1 MSVYTPFIEF
11 DPAPE
16 AILPVM
22 VFIHGGGL
30 FFGMNS
36 LANGFFLMDHDVILV
51 AINYRL
57 GNNYLR
63 FRLKNLLKAVS
74 FKCTLRR
81 GVDH

>member
-1 MSVYTPFIEF
+1 MYLSVYTPFIEF

-16 AILPVM
+16 AVLPVM
-22 VFIHGGGL
+22 VFFHGGGL

-57 GNNYLR
+57 GNNHLR
-63 FRLKNLLKAVS
+63 FR
-74 FKCTLRR
+74 F
-81 GVDH
+81 